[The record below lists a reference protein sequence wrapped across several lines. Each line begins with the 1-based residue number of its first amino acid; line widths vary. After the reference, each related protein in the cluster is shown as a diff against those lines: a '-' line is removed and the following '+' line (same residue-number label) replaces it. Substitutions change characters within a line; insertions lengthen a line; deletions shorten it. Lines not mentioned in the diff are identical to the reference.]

1 MKPKWEKWKG
11 EKKAD
16 YEKRLAEWQ
25 RNLTAMPKTEWLDKI
40 TEADEQEA
48 QEAVY
53 QHVTKRACAK
63 CALWVP
69 NTTDNR
75 GQCSLYPTWLITTA
89 SHYCGSWRKEI

>member
-16 YEKRLAEWQ
+16 YLKRLAEW
-25 RNLTAMPKTEWLDKI
+25 EG
-40 TEADEQEA
+40 DEQEA
-48 QEAVY
+48 QEGVY

-69 NTTDNR
+69 NLNDNR
-75 GQCSLYPTWLITTA
+75 GQCSLNPAWLITAA

>member
-16 YEKRLAEWQ
+16 YEKRLAEW
-25 RNLTAMPKTEWLDKI
+25 EG
-40 TEADEQEA
+40 DEQEA
-48 QEAVY
+48 QESVY

-69 NTTDNR
+69 YANSSLKE
-75 GQCSLYPTWLITTA
+75 GQCSLGPKWLVTNPE
-89 SHYCGSWRKEI
+89 HYCGSWRKEI